1 VPIEFV
7 WKGISPD
14 SLFLKQIELELRK
27 LGLEKK
33 ITFLEQNNDTASF
46 FMQIDLFLSLSRE
59 DPYPLV
65 VLEAARYKIPSLCFE
80 ESGGAPEFVEKDAGS
95 VIPFLNLNR
104 LSEEIIMYFHNE
116 KLRKEKGERA
126 YTKWREKHGNKTFI
140 KDSFLSILEKL

>member
-1 VPIEFV
+1 
-7 WKGISPD
+7 
-14 SLFLKQIELELRK
+14 
-27 LGLEKK
+27 
-33 ITFLEQNNDTASF
+33 
-46 FMQIDLFLSLSRE
+46 MQIDLFLSLSRE

-116 KLRKEKGERA
+116 KLRKEKGEHYRGQ
-126 YTKWREKHGNKTFI
+126 T
-140 KDSFLSILEKL
+140 